1 MNPVK
6 CLGGGG
12 AGAGSTVFQDF
23 INPVPFE
30 PVLPF
35 LPQRFK
41 ILYQNFRQTFFAVRT
56 PLPGITAPIFHLRQ
70 LVIVKEPVIRE
81 YIAVF
86 RMPRIIETNTPSI
99 CYHPLDFLSDY
110 LRGVGQGYEIAVT
123 LAHLPVIQTQQLGR
137 FSQ

>member
-41 ILYQNFRQTFFAVRT
+41 ILYQNFRQTIFAVRT

-86 RMPRIIETNTPSI
+86 RMPGSLRRIRLVSVIT
-99 CYHPLDFLSDY
+99 PLDFLSDY